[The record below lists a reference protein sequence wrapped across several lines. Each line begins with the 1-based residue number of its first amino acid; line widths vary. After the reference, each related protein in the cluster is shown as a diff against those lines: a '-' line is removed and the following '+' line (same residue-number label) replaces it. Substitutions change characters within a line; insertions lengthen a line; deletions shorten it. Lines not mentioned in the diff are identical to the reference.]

1 MKGVI
6 IMDTIILDSI
16 DFKLDLNRI
25 LEKLHMDEESED
37 CLLYTSRC
45 V

>member
-1 MKGVI
+1 MKKVLTVLALALVLALA
-6 IMDTIILDSI
+6 MSCAALA
-16 DFKLDLNRI
+16 
-25 LEKLHMDEESED
+25 ED